1 MCSVFVIFESAFSN
15 MMQLKSYTNRMA
27 DGTCMPACA
36 WRLRKLKRTLT
47 LSPKTRNKELICYFV
62 GVLFIFFL
70 PEKLYFE
77 SQTNKQKTVN
87 LPYNQKLRQAC
98 SKMRSV
104 RTANESFNCNEVP
117 LFAACKFFLKA
128 YCGPSCSQS
137 WTTLVYFIID

>member
-70 PEKLYFE
+70 AEKLYFE
-77 SQTNKQKTVN
+77 SQTNKQTEN
-87 LPYNQKLRQAC
+87 
-98 SKMRSV
+98 SKFTLQSKIASDV
-104 RTANESFNCNEVP
+104 QQNEV
-117 LFAACKFFLKA
+117 C
-128 YCGPSCSQS
+128 
-137 WTTLVYFIID
+137 